1 MFNFL
6 LDFITQGDNVSL
18 WIIFFILIA
27 CGLGLPIPEDI
38 PIVISGIM
46 ISDGAVHFRHAFFV
60 SMSGV
65 LVGDSI
71 IYWAGRRWGVR
82 VIKHRYI
89 SRIIKPNMIR
99 SASLAFRKYGNKIIF
114 IGRFIP
120 GFRAPIFFFVGMRK
134 KPFWLFLTIDG
145 LAALISVP
153 VWIYVGKI
161 FAENLPALE
170 KAIKELKMGT
180 LLVIIFIIMLFFLGS
195 YIRKRFTVKFVK
207 GSKVE

>member
-6 LDFITQGDNVSL
+6 LDLITQSTNVSL
-18 WIIFFILIA
+18 WIIFIILIA

-46 ISDGAVHFRHAFFV
+46 ISDGAIDFSHALFA

-65 LVGDSI
+65 LIGDSI

-82 VIKHRYI
+82 VSKHRYI
-89 SRIIKPNMIR
+89 SKIIKQNMIR
-99 SASLAFRKYGNKIIF
+99 SASIAFRRYGNKIIF

-134 KPFWLFLTIDG
+134 KSFWLFLTIDG
-145 LAALISVP
+145 IAAMISVP
-153 VWIYVGKI
+153 VWIFVGKI

-170 KAIKELKMGT
+170 NAIKELKMGT
-180 LLVIIFIIMLFFLGS
+180 LLVLIFIVMLFILGS
-195 YIRKRFTVKFVK
+195 YIRKRFTVRFVK
-207 GSKVE
+207 GNKEK

>member
-6 LDFITQGDNVSL
+6 LDFITQSDNVSL
-18 WIIFFILIA
+18 WIIFVILIA

-38 PIVISGIM
+38 PIVISGIL
-46 ISDGAVHFRHAFFV
+46 ISDGSIDFSHALFV

-65 LVGDSI
+65 LLGDSI

-82 VIKHRYI
+82 ISKHRYI
-89 SRIIKPNMIR
+89 SKIIKPNMIR
-99 SASLAFRKYGNKIIF
+99 SASIAFRRYGNKIIF

-134 KPFWLFLTIDG
+134 KSFWLFLTIDG
-145 LAALISVP
+145 IAALISVP
-153 VWIYVGKI
+153 LWILVGKI

-170 KAIKELKMGT
+170 NAIKELKMGT
-180 LLVIIFIIMLFFLGS
+180 LLVLVFIVMLFVLGS
-195 YIRKRFTVKFVK
+195 YIRKRFTVRFVK
-207 GSKVE
+207 GNKEK